1 MNYQIQGDNLPV
13 VLISLE
19 AGEQVRTEGGGM
31 SWMTP
36 NMKMETS
43 GGGLGK
49 MFSRAVSG
57 ESIFQNIYTAEGGP
71 GMIACAS
78 SFPGSIKAF
87 EVGPGN
93 SIILQKTAFLA
104 SVGNV
109 DLAIHFKK
117 KLGAGLF
124 GGEGFIMQ
132 KVSGQG
138 VAFAE
143 FDGSVIEYDLQA
155 GQQMIIDTGNLAAMT
170 ESCTMDI
177 QTVKGLKNIAFG
189 GEGLF
194 NTVVT
199 GPGHIWLQSMPASG
213 LAAAIQPYIVTS
225 GN

>member
-1 MNYQIQGDNLPV
+1 MNYTIQGDTLPV
-13 VLISLE
+13 VIINLE

-78 SFPGSIKAF
+78 SFPGSIRPF
-87 EVGPGN
+87 EISPGN
-93 SIILQKTAFLA
+93 SIVLQKSAFLA
-104 SVGNV
+104 SVGNI
-109 DLAIHFKK
+109 DLSIHFKK
-117 KLGAGLF
+117 KIGAGLF

-132 KVSGQG
+132 KISGQG
-138 VAFAE
+138 VCFAE
-143 FDGSVIEYDLQA
+143 FDGTVIEYELQA
-155 GQQMIIDTGNLAAMT
+155 GQQMVIDTGNLAGMT
-170 ESCTMDI
+170 ESCSMDI
-177 QTVKGLKNIAFG
+177 VTVKGLKNIAFG

-199 GPGHIWLQSMPASG
+199 GPGHIWLQTMPASS
-213 LAAAIQPYIVTS
+213 LASVIQPYIVT

>member
-1 MNYQIQGDNLPV
+1 MTYSIDGGTLPV
-13 VLISLE
+13 VIINLE
-19 AGEQVRTEGGGM
+19 AGEKVVTEGGAM

-36 NMKMETS
+36 NMQMETA
-43 GGGLGK
+43 GGGIGK

-57 ESIFQNIYTAEGGP
+57 ESVFQNIYTAQGGP

-78 SFPGSIKAF
+78 SFPGSIRAF
-87 EVGPGN
+87 EISPGN
-93 SIILQKTAFLA
+93 SMVFQKTAFLA
-104 SVGNV
+104 SVGNIELSV
-109 DLAIHFKK
+109 HFKK
-117 KLGAGLF
+117 KLGAGFF

-143 FDGSVIEYDLQA
+143 FDGHVVEYDLQA
-155 GQQMIIDTGNLAAMT
+155 GQQLILDTGHLAAMT
-170 ESCTMDI
+170 ETCQMDI

-199 GPGHIWLQSMPASG
+199 GPGHVWVQTMPASS
-213 LAAAIQPYIVTS
+213 LAGAIQPYIVTS
-225 GN
+225 N